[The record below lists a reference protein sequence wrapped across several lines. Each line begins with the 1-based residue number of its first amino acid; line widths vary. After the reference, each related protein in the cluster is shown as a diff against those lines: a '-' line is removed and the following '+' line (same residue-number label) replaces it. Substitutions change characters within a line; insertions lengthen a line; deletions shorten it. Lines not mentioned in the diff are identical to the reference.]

1 MTRSLRVALGL
12 SGLGHLI
19 HNAEEFGL
27 GLLFLAQS
35 VVPLAITA
43 AFLRTARRPTRRSLD
58 LLGIWGLIVVVVG
71 GGSVFPWPFLPFVPA
86 QTVGHYAAHLVYALL
101 QLPLL
106 VLVRRLRGRRSGPG
120 GAAWAC
126 PHAPRS
132 SDVAVALSRVGREPR
147 TSRRR

>member
-27 GLLFLAQS
+27 GLLFLTQS

-43 AFLRTARRPTRRSLD
+43 AFLPTARRPTRRSLD
-58 LLGIWGLIVVVVG
+58 LLGIWGLIVAVAG

-86 QTVGHYAAHLVYALL
+86 QTVGHYAAHFVYALL

-106 VLVRRLRGRRSGPG
+106 VLVLRLRGRPAAEDGTSG
-120 GAAWAC
+120 
-126 PHAPRS
+126 
-132 SDVAVALSRVGREPR
+132 VATPLARP
-147 TSRRR
+147 